1 MKKDGNK
8 GSALIAAIW
17 TLAVLSILIASYA
30 MDAHLQTRVNLYLR
44 ERVNVDHLTDAGI
57 AIAEVILLDYQNVSL
72 ESSDESDVSR
82 ESNLEERLEK
92 DRWYCEKCDLK
103 SSNEANT
110 GAVPVDALNP
120 DGGTVTVRIKPIEAK
135 WNINS
140 LYPQGDPNYDKIWE
154 GILTA
159 AGFPEEYWDSIVNS
173 WCDWRDT
180 DEAKTG
186 DNGAETEFYTEA
198 HEEDPL
204 RYPAAKA
211 RNGEIADLDELK
223 MLRGF
228 NEFDNQPVNPD
239 IILDGGI
246 LNPEDKKE
254 DQIVVTGLRKYFTVY
269 GSGKINVNVADTN
282 VLATVPGIYSSYDQ
296 APDFDVID
304 GIMEARGNPSATTA
318 GRFASGTL
326 DDDEVGL
333 FKDWNDLQTRL
344 NGEVQQEAQQ
354 YLSYAPETYFE
365 VTIIG
370 KSMGITHKITAV
382 AIVQDKKVRYIRW
395 SENP

>member
-1 MKKDGNK
+1 MKSKS

-72 ESSDESDVSR
+72 QSSDESSVSR

-120 DGGTVTVRIKPIEAK
+120 EGGTVTVRIKPIEAK
-135 WNINS
+135 WNINN
-140 LYPQGDPNYDKIWE
+140 LYPQGDANYDKIWE

-159 AGFPEEYWDSIVNS
+159 AGFPEEYWDTIVNS

-186 DNGAETEFYTEA
+186 DTGAETEFYTEA

-344 NGEVQQEAQQ
+344 NGEMQEEAQQ

>member
-1 MKKDGNK
+1 MKR
-8 GSALIAAIW
+8 GSALVSVIW

-72 ESSDESDVSR
+72 ESSDESSVSK
-82 ESNLEERLEK
+82 ESNLDERLEK

-120 DGGTVTVRIKPIEAK
+120 ESGTVTVRIKPIEAK
-135 WNINS
+135 WNINN
-140 LYPQGDPNYDKIWE
+140 LYPQGDSNYDKIWE

-159 AGFPEEYWDSIVNS
+159 AGFPEEYWDPIVNS

-180 DEAKTG
+180 DETKTG
-186 DNGAETEFYTEA
+186 DDGAETEFYAEA
-198 HEEDPL
+198 HEDEPL
-204 RYPAAKA
+204 RYPAAKS

-228 NEFDNQPVNPD
+228 NELDNQPVNPD
-239 IILDGGI
+239 VILDGGV
-246 LNPEDKKE
+246 LNPDDKKE
-254 DQIVVTGLRKYFTVY
+254 DQIVVTGLRRYFTVY

-296 APDFDVID
+296 APDFDIID

-318 GRFASGTL
+318 GRFANNTL
-326 DDDEVGL
+326 DDDQVGL

-344 NGEVQQEAQQ
+344 NGEMQQESQQ

>member
-1 MKKDGNK
+1 MKRKS

-57 AIAEVILLDYQNVSL
+57 AIAEVILLDYKNVATD
-72 ESSDESDVSR
+72 SSDEGTVSK

-103 SSNEANT
+103 NSNEANT

-120 DGGTVTVRIKPIEAK
+120 GAGTVTVRIKPIEAK
-135 WNINS
+135 WNINN

-159 AGFPEEYWDSIVNS
+159 AGFPEEYWDPIVNS

-180 DEAKTG
+180 DETKTG
-186 DNGAETEFYTEA
+186 DDGAETEFYDEA
-198 HEEDPL
+198 HKDEPL
-204 RYPAAKA
+204 RYPAAKS

-223 MLRGF
+223 MIRGF
-228 NEFDNQPVNPD
+228 NELDNQPVNPD
-239 IILDGGI
+239 VILDGGI
-246 LNPEDKKE
+246 LNPDDKKE
-254 DQIVVTGLRKYFTVY
+254 DQIVVTGLRRYFTVY

-296 APDFDVID
+296 APDFEVID
-304 GIMEARGNPSATTA
+304 GIMEARGNPAATTA
-318 GRFASGTL
+318 GRFASGNL
-326 DDDEVGL
+326 VDDDEVGL

-344 NGEVQQEAQQ
+344 NGEVQEEAQQ

-365 VTIIG
+365 VTVIG

>member
-1 MKKDGNK
+1 MSGKK

-30 MDAHLQTRVNLYLR
+30 VDAHLQTRVNLYLR
-44 ERVNVDHLTDAGI
+44 ERVSVDHLTDAGI
-57 AIAEVILLDYQNVSL
+57 AIAEVILLDYQNVSTT
-72 ESSDESDVSR
+72 SSDENSVSA
-82 ESNLEERLEK
+82 ENDLAEKLEE

-103 SSNEANT
+103 NSNEANT

-120 DGGTVTVRIKPIEAK
+120 EGGTVTVRIKPIEAK
-135 WNINS
+135 WNINN

-154 GILTA
+154 GILMA
-159 AGFPEEYWDSIVNS
+159 AGFPEEYWDPIVNS

-186 DNGAETEFYTEA
+186 DDGAETEFYAEA
-198 HEEDPL
+198 HEDEPL
-204 RYPAAKA
+204 RYPAAKS
-211 RNGEIADLDELK
+211 RNGEISDLDELK

-228 NEFDNQPVNPD
+228 NEFEDQPINPD
-239 IILDGGI
+239 VILDGGI
-246 LNPEDKKE
+246 LNPDDKKE
-254 DQIVVTGLRKYFTVY
+254 DQIVVLGLRKYFTVY

-296 APDFDVID
+296 ESDMDVIA
-304 GIMEARGNPSATTA
+304 GIMEARGDPSATTA
-318 GRFASGTL
+318 GKFASGSL
-326 DDDEVGL
+326 IDDDESGL
-333 FKDWNDLQTRL
+333 FKDWNDLQNRL
-344 NGEVQQEAQQ
+344 NGEIQQEAQQ

-370 KSMGITHKITAV
+370 KSMGITHKVTAV

>member
-1 MKKDGNK
+1 MKNK
-8 GSALIAAIW
+8 SGSALIAAIW

-72 ESSDESDVSR
+72 QSSDESSVSR

-120 DGGTVTVRIKPIEAK
+120 EGGTVTVRIKPIEAK
-135 WNINS
+135 WNINN
-140 LYPQGDPNYDKIWE
+140 LYPQGDANYDKIWE

-344 NGEVQQEAQQ
+344 NGEMQEEAQQ

>member
-1 MKKDGNK
+1 MKRKS

-57 AIAEVILLDYQNVSL
+57 AIAEVILLDYKNVATD
-72 ESSDESDVSR
+72 SSEEGTVSK

-103 SSNEANT
+103 NSNEANT

-120 DGGTVTVRIKPIEAK
+120 GAGTVTVRIKPIEAK
-135 WNINS
+135 WNINN

-159 AGFPEEYWDSIVNS
+159 AGFPEEYWDPIVNS

-180 DEAKTG
+180 DETKTG
-186 DNGAETEFYTEA
+186 DDGAETEFY
-198 HEEDPL
+198 
-204 RYPAAKA
+204 
-211 RNGEIADLDELK
+211 DELK
-223 MLRGF
+223 MIRGF
-228 NEFDNQPVNPD
+228 NELDNQPVNPD
-239 IILDGGI
+239 VILDGGI
-246 LNPEDKKE
+246 LNPDDKKE
-254 DQIVVTGLRKYFTVY
+254 DQIVVTGLRRYFTVY

-296 APDFDVID
+296 APDFEVID
-304 GIMEARGNPSATTA
+304 GIMEARGNPAATTA
-318 GRFASGTL
+318 GRFASGNL
-326 DDDEVGL
+326 VDDDEVGL

-344 NGEVQQEAQQ
+344 NGEVQEEAQQ

-365 VTIIG
+365 VTVIG

>member
-1 MKKDGNK
+1 MKSKS

-72 ESSDESDVSR
+72 QSSDESSVSR

-120 DGGTVTVRIKPIEAK
+120 EGGTVTVRIKPIEAK
-135 WNINS
+135 WNINN
-140 LYPQGDPNYDKIWE
+140 LYPQGDANYDKIWE

-198 HEEDPL
+198 HEENPL

-344 NGEVQQEAQQ
+344 NGEMQEEAQQ

>member
-1 MKKDGNK
+1 MIRKS

-30 MDAHLQTRVNLYLR
+30 LDAHLQTRVNLYLR

-72 ESSDESDVSR
+72 ESSDEASVSR

-135 WNINS
+135 WNINN
-140 LYPQGDPNYDKIWE
+140 LYPQGDANYDKIWE

-180 DEAKTG
+180 DETKTG
-186 DNGAETEFYTEA
+186 DDGAETEFYAEA
-198 HEEDPL
+198 HEDEPL
-204 RYPAAKA
+204 RYPAAKS

-228 NEFDNQPVNPD
+228 NELDNQPVNPD
-239 IILDGGI
+239 VILDGGV
-246 LNPEDKKE
+246 LNPDDKKE
-254 DQIVVTGLRKYFTVY
+254 DQIVVTGLRRYFTVY

-318 GRFASGTL
+318 GRFASNTL
-326 DDDEVGL
+326 DDDQVGL

-344 NGEVQQEAQQ
+344 NGEMQQEAQQ
-354 YLSYAPETYFE
+354 YLSYTPETYFE